1 MQYMCL
7 VHSYKVAK
15 IILPT
20 AMYVAAN
27 LHTPVSEKKCTQRIK
42 KRNLKK
48 YIHMGKIT
56 LAEVSKTMI
65 IVPDSQKQPALNND
79 VVRIWSKSWK

>member
-20 AMYVAAN
+20 AMYVTAN
-27 LHTPVSEKKCTQRIK
+27 LHTPVSEKKMHTKDKEK
-42 KRNLKK
+42 KL
-48 YIHMGKIT
+48 
-56 LAEVSKTMI
+56 
-65 IVPDSQKQPALNND
+65 
-79 VVRIWSKSWK
+79 